1 MAADQIRV
9 RVAGKGPLKK
19 YVTAEDI
26 VVPRGSTMSILVS
39 RFHIPDEHPV
49 ICMKDGK
56 RMTPAMKL
64 HDGDTVTM
72 ITMMSGG

>member
-9 RVAGKGPLKK
+9 RVTGKGLLKK
-19 YVTAEDI
+19 YITAEDL
-26 VVPRGSTMSILVS
+26 VVPRCSTISVLIS
-39 RFHIPDEHPV
+39 RFHIPEEHPV

-64 HDGDTVTM
+64 HDGDTITM